1 MNDKRLIE
9 ETFPVKEVSFH
20 SAKEKSIRHGHI
32 STLHIWWARR
42 PLASSRATAYAALIP
57 VPKTEKELEEEK
69 KFIAEF
75 SQWENTNNSKFIEKA
90 RKKILEANGGKP
102 PKVLDPFGGG
112 GSIPLEC
119 LRLGCETYSN
129 DLNPVAVLLQKCTLE
144 YPQKYGKPGY
154 VEREVVEFGKKKT
167 VKLKVDNVLFED
179 VKHWGEWVLQAAKKK
194 LIHFYPLEQSNTYPI
209 AYIWAR
215 TITCQNPACKIEI
228 PLMRQFWL
236 SKKSNKRVALY
247 PYIEDKIIKFKI
259 VGDGYDKMPG
269 SFNPEFGTISRATV
283 KCPKC
288 NAILESD
295 GTRKLFQEKKA
306 SERLIAVVFSKDNHI
321 GKFYR
326 VATTADYKILG
337 EISKIFND
345 AINNFKNKWGFNPI
359 PDEEMNVN
367 DPNTVAGRGYGI
379 SYWGELFNLRQR
391 YSLLIFLDIIKSLET
406 NLNTY
411 YLDSDYRNC
420 ILSFL
425 ALNLDRLASYCS
437 SFGYWHVTGE
447 KLSPAM
453 QRQAIAMVYDYAES
467 NPFAESYS
475 WSTNLEWILR
485 VIKSYPNDMKPAIVN
500 QMSAN
505 KLIFSDNTFDFVCT
519 DPPYYDNVNYAELSD
534 FYYVWLKRAVGN
546 LYPEIFSTPLVPK
559 KQEIVANPIR
569 QGSKTKAKEFF
580 ETNLINSFTEIY
592 RVLKD
597 NGLAVIVYA
606 HKSTSGWETLINSLL
621 SSHLIITS
629 AWPIKTEMTGKL
641 DAHETASLMSS
652 IYITARKSSRLPT
665 AFYSDTKEEIKSY
678 LNIKM
683 DKLWNEGITGADFF
697 IAAIGASIE
706 IFGKYEKVI
715 DFEGKQIRADKLLQ
729 DVRVIVTD
737 YAVRKILHNGFA
749 SEISDLTRFYIL
761 MRWEFGIQK
770 VEFDEA
776 NKLAHSCHIDL
787 AEEWTK
793 KSSFIKKDKEFISIL
808 GPQERDIEDLED
820 SSELIDVLHLSL
832 KYWEKNRKAE
842 LNTLLR
848 VSGFGKSDAFFRV
861 AQAIAETLPPDNKEK
876 KLLEGFL
883 NLREKIITM
892 AAEPKTKYNQG
903 KLEFPENE

>member
-1 MNDKRLIE
+1 ME
-9 ETFPVKEVSFH
+9 
-20 SAKEKSIRHGHI
+20 
-32 STLHIWWARR
+32 
-42 PLASSRATAYAALIP
+42 
-57 VPKTEKELEEEK
+57 
-69 KFIAEF
+69 
-75 SQWENTNNSKFIEKA
+75 
-90 RKKILEANGGKP
+90 
-102 PKVLDPFGGG
+102 
-112 GSIPLEC
+112 
-119 LRLGCETYSN
+119 
-129 DLNPVAVLLQKCTLE
+129 
-144 YPQKYGKPGY
+144 
-154 VEREVVEFGKKKT
+154 
-167 VKLKVDNVLFED
+167 
-179 VKHWGEWVLQAAKKK
+179 
-194 LIHFYPLEQSNTYPI
+194 
-209 AYIWAR
+209 
-215 TITCQNPACKIEI
+215 
-228 PLMRQFWL
+228 
-236 SKKSNKRVALY
+236 
-247 PYIEDKIIKFKI
+247 
-259 VGDGYDKMPG
+259 
-269 SFNPEFGTISRATV
+269 
-283 KCPKC
+283 
-288 NAILESD
+288 
-295 GTRKLFQEKKA
+295 
-306 SERLIAVVFSKDNHI
+306 
-321 GKFYR
+321 
-326 VATTADYKILG
+326 
-337 EISKIFND
+337 EISKIFDD
-345 AINNFKNKWGFNPI
+345 AINDFKNKWGFNPI

-379 SYWGELFNLRQR
+379 AYWGELFNLRQR
-391 YSLLIFLDIIKSLET
+391 YSLLIFLDEIKSLET
-406 NLNTY
+406 TLKTY

-420 ILSFL
+420 ILSYL

-485 VIKSYPNDMKPAIVN
+485 VIQSFPNDMKPALVN

-569 QGSKTKAKEFF
+569 QGGKVKAKEFF

-592 RVLKD
+592 RVLRD

-665 AFYSDTKEEIKSY
+665 AFYSDTKEEIKAY

-729 DVRVIVTD
+729 EVRVIVTD

-761 MRWEFGIQK
+761 MRWEFGIQN

-787 AEEWTK
+787 ADEWAN

-808 GPQERDIEDLED
+808 GPQDRDIEDLEE
-820 SSELIDVLHLSL
+820 SSEQIDVLHLSL

-861 AQAIAETLPPDNKEK
+861 AQAIAETLPQDNKEK

-883 NLREKIITM
+883 NLREKIISTVSK
-892 AAEPKTKYNQG
+892 PKVKYSEA
-903 KLEFPENE
+903 EFPFKENEE